1 MGNTSSFMVDFPASH
16 MTFQGSGV
24 PYDIFFPV
32 QTWGTSNLGFFR
44 GWLARW
50 QVAKSGH
57 CSKNNPLQA
66 EKEEP
71 IFGFQT
77 TERAVGGAMA
87 AFLSFAAKETVG
99 PVVFF
104 FSHCILGCTAFW
116 KDISECTMYR
126 MFMDVGCSGRC
137 SDVQKDGLIQMFASF
152 AFNKSYIIS
161 FFPFKNWH
169 DWLEN
174 PPWMSR
180 CGCFRK

>member
-1 MGNTSSFMVDFPASH
+1 

-24 PYDIFFPV
+24 PYDRFFPV

-104 FSHCILGCTAFW
+104 SPIVFWDVLVFERILVNVPCIGC
-116 KDISECTMYR
+116 
-126 MFMDVGCSGRC
+126 
-137 SDVQKDGLIQMFASF
+137 L
-152 AFNKSYIIS
+152 
-161 FFPFKNWH
+161 
-169 DWLEN
+169 
-174 PPWMSR
+174 WM
-180 CGCFRK
+180 